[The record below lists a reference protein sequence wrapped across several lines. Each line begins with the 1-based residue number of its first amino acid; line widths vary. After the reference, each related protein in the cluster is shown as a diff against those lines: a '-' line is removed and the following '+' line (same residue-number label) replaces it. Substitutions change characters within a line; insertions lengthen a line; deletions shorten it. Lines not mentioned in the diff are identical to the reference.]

1 MRLIRFRSL
10 AQGGPRLGVLEE
22 GHTDAP
28 GSGGTTGGI
37 GPVTALAG
45 GPALS
50 DLLALPL
57 SDIREVCEK
66 PSGERFSP
74 EEIELLAPGSPT
86 SVPGRPASWKAGS
99 RPTSTTAF
107 TRRNVPSCSSSR
119 RPGGSAARAAPCR
132 SVPIPASTFPNPSWP
147 WC

>member
-10 AQGGPRLGVLEE
+10 AHGGPQLGVLEE
-22 GHTDAP
+22 GRTDAP

-37 GPVTALAG
+37 GPVMALAG

-74 EEIELLAPGSPT
+74 EEIDEAAWMAIAFGGSPAMMFY
-86 SVPGRPASWKAGS
+86 RDN
-99 RPTSTTAF
+99 RYN
-107 TRRNVPSCSSSR
+107 R
-119 RPGGSAARAAPCR
+119 
-132 SVPIPASTFPNPSWP
+132 
-147 WC
+147 